1 MNIQVPKKFKILL
14 IGDNCTDVYQYGDI
28 TRLSPEAPVPVFV
41 PTHKEERDGMAGNV
55 YANLTKLGCT
65 VDLLS
70 GPKSIKTRL
79 IENKSKQ
86 QILRIDED
94 PINEP
99 IQIDSIIPDIYN
111 AVVFSDYGKGIVDYS
126 LIDSVIKSAH
136 CPVFI
141 DTKKTDLAKCYSA
154 WVKIN
159 QTEAAHA
166 VSICPNL
173 IVTLGEDGARLRDTV
188 FPTISVEVS
197 DVTGAGDTF
206 LAALV
211 YKYLETE
218 DITQAI
224 PFANRAS
231 AVTVQ
236 HYGVYAP
243 TLEEIYD
250 TNR

>member
-1 MNIQVPKKFKILL
+1 MTIQAAKKFRILL
-14 IGDNCTDVYQYGDI
+14 IGDTCTDVYQYGDI
-28 TRLSPEAPVPVFV
+28 VRLSPEAPVPVFV
-41 PTHKEERDGMAGNV
+41 PTHKEQRDGMAGNV
-55 YANLTKLGCT
+55 YINLVNLGCA
-65 VDLLS
+65 VDILS
-70 GPKSIKTRL
+70 GAKSIKTRL
-79 IENKSKQ
+79 IENRSKQ

-94 PINEP
+94 FYNQP
-99 IQIDSIIPDIYN
+99 IQIDSIIPDIYH

-126 LIDSVIKSAH
+126 LIDSVIKSAG

-141 DTKKTDLAKCYSA
+141 DTKKTDLAKFYNA
-154 WVKIN
+154 WVKVN
-159 QTEAAHA
+159 QTEVARA
-166 VSICPNL
+166 VSLCPNL
-173 IVTLGEDGARLRDTV
+173 IVTLGADGARLRDTV
-188 FPTISVEVS
+188 YPTTGVEVA

-211 YKYLETE
+211 FRYLETR

-243 TLEEIYD
+243 ILEEIV
-250 TNR
+250 

>member
-1 MNIQVPKKFKILL
+1 M
-14 IGDNCTDVYQYGDI
+14 IGDNCTDVYQYGNI

-41 PTHKEERDGMAGNV
+41 PTHKEQRAGMAGNV
-55 YANLTKLGCT
+55 YTNLVNLGCD
-65 VDLLS
+65 VDILS
-70 GPKSIKTRL
+70 GPGSTKIRL
-79 IENKSKQ
+79 VENKSKQ

-94 PINEP
+94 SINNP
-99 IQIDSIIPDIYN
+99 IQIDSMIPDIYD

-126 LIDSVIKSAH
+126 LIDNVIKSAS

-141 DTKKTDLAKCYSA
+141 DTKKTDLARFYGA
-154 WVKIN
+154 WVKVN
-159 QTEAAHA
+159 QVEASHA
-166 VSICPNL
+166 VSLCPNL
-173 IVTLGEDGARLRDTV
+173 IVTLGAGGARLRDNIY
-188 FPTISVEVS
+188 PTTAVEVS

-206 LAALV
+206 LAALA
-211 YKYLETE
+211 YKYLETA

-224 PFANRAS
+224 LFANRAS

-250 TNR
+250 ADR

>member
-1 MNIQVPKKFKILL
+1 MNTQVPKKFRILL

-28 TRLSPEAPVPVFV
+28 VRLSPEAPVPVFV
-41 PTHKEERDGMAGNV
+41 PTHKEQRAGMAGNV
-55 YANLTKLGCT
+55 HDNLITLGCE

-70 GPKSIKTRL
+70 GTKSVKTRL
-79 IENKSKQ
+79 VENKSKQ

-94 PINEP
+94 SSNNP
-99 IQIDSIIPDIYN
+99 IQIDSIIPDIYH

-126 LIDSVIKSAH
+126 LIDSVIKSAG

-141 DTKKTDLAKCYSA
+141 DTKKIDLAKFCNA
-154 WVKIN
+154 WVKVN
-159 QTEAAHA
+159 QSEASRA
-166 VSICPNL
+166 VSLCDNL
-173 IVTLGEDGARLRDTV
+173 IVTMGSDGARFRDTV
-188 FPTISVEVS
+188 YTTTAVEVS

-243 TLEEIYD
+243 TLEEIK
-250 TNR
+250 

>member
-1 MNIQVPKKFKILL
+1 MNTQAPNKFRILL
-14 IGDNCTDVYQYGDI
+14 IGDNCTDVYQYGNI
-28 TRLSPEAPVPVFV
+28 VRLSPEAPVPIFV
-41 PTHKEERDGMAGNV
+41 PTHKEQREGMAGNV
-55 YANLTKLGCT
+55 YVNLVTLGCT

-79 IENKSKQ
+79 VENKSKQ

-94 PINEP
+94 SSANP
-99 IQIDSIIPDIYN
+99 IQIDSVIPDIYD
-111 AVVFSDYGKGIVDYS
+111 AVIFSDYGKGIVDYS

-141 DTKKTDLAKCYSA
+141 DTKKTDLAKFHHA
-154 WVKIN
+154 WVKVN
-159 QTEAAHA
+159 QTEIARA
-166 VSICPNL
+166 VSLCPNL
-173 IVTLGEDGARLRDTV
+173 IVTLGADGARLRDTV
-188 FPTISVEVS
+188 YPTTGVEVS

-206 LAALV
+206 LAAFV
-211 YKYLETE
+211 YKYLETK

-243 TLEEIYD
+243 TLEEIQ
-250 TNR
+250 

>member
-1 MNIQVPKKFKILL
+1 MTIQVPKKSRILL

-41 PTHKEERDGMAGNV
+41 PTHREQRDGMAGNV
-55 YANLTKLGCT
+55 YTNLVNLGCT
-65 VDLLS
+65 VDILS
-70 GPKSIKTRL
+70 GPKSTKTRL
-79 IENKSKQ
+79 VENKSKQ

-94 PINEP
+94 FNNQP
-99 IQIDSIIPDIYN
+99 IQIDSIIPDIYD
-111 AVVFSDYGKGIVDYS
+111 AVVFSDYGKGIVDYL
-126 LIDSVIKSAH
+126 LIDSVIKSAS

-141 DTKKTDLAKCYSA
+141 DTKKTDLAKFYNA
-154 WVKIN
+154 WVKVN
-159 QTEAAHA
+159 QSEVARA
-166 VSICPNL
+166 VSLCPNL
-173 IVTLGEDGARLRDTV
+173 IVTLGADGARLRDTIY
-188 FPTISVEVS
+188 PTTAVEVS

-211 YKYLETE
+211 YKYLETK

-243 TLEEIYD
+243 TLEEIG
-250 TNR
+250 